1 MFARMGQERGALLR
15 VCACR
20 QRLLST
26 TAPILNYICG
36 IELALLPSG
45 GGASE
50 VRVPVAASRG
60 SCLAWQRSYEFVCLP
75 AN

>member
-36 IELALLPSG
+36 IELALKSSGPCCGYPRVLPSI
-45 GGASE
+45 AE
-50 VRVPVAASRG
+50 IIR
-60 SCLAWQRSYEFVCLP
+60 VCLP
-75 AN
+75 ACELA